1 MPPVP
6 DLVPVKRALLS
17 VSDKTNLVP
26 FAETLVE
33 HGVEIISTGGTAR
46 ALADAGVPV
55 IPVHEVTGSP
65 EILSGR
71 VKTLHPKIHGAILAR
86 RGDPEHAAQ
95 LARHGITPIDLV
107 CVNLYPFERT
117 IAGPGVTR
125 AEAVEQI
132 DIGGPCMVRAA
143 AKNADAVAVVTDP
156 TQYAYVLDDLERNR
170 GATSLGLRLRLAKD
184 AFARTSAY
192 DSAISRFLTDAGDA
206 AFPETFRIEVD
217 KVADLRYGE
226 NPHQAAA
233 LYRDAFAGAGTIVG
247 ARQLHGKPL
256 SYNNIADAAAAL
268 ELVRD
273 LKRIRP
279 DAIAAAVIKHA
290 NACGAAVAPTCVNA
304 VDAALLGDPLAAYG
318 GILAVAGTVDP
329 ASARRCGAEGVFLEV
344 IVAESFEEEAL
355 AALAERWKNIRL
367 LAVGAESGAQPA
379 VQYRSIPG
387 GMLAQE
393 IDRAPIDAAS
403 WQIATGGEISE
414 PRRGDAAVVW
424 TVCKHLKSNA
434 VCIGG
439 GGESPDGVVSIFGV
453 GAGLVDRVSACRL
466 AVGKAGDRAK
476 GAIAAS
482 DAFFPFVDGPQLL
495 IDAGVTLIVQPGGS
509 VRDAD
514 TFELC
519 GSRGV
524 ACLTTGTRHF
534 RH

>member
-1 MPPVP
+1 MP

-26 FAETLVE
+26 FAQALVE
-33 HGVEIISTGGTAR
+33 RGVEIISTGGTAR

-55 IPVHEVTGSP
+55 IPVHEVTGTP

-86 RGDPEHAAQ
+86 RGDPDHAAQ
-95 LARHGITPIDLV
+95 MAQHGITPIDLV
-107 CVNLYPFERT
+107 CVNLYPFEQT
-117 IAGPGVTR
+117 IATPGVTR

-143 AKNADAVAVVTDP
+143 AKNADAVAIVTDP
-156 TQYAYVLDDLERNR
+156 GQYAYVLADLEHNR
-170 GATSLGLRLRLAKD
+170 GATSIGLRLRLAKD

-192 DSAISRFLTDAGDA
+192 DSAIVRYMTDTGDS
-206 AFPETFRIEVD
+206 AFPETFRVEVN

-233 LYRDAFAGAGTIVG
+233 LYRDASAGAGTVVG

-273 LKRIRP
+273 LKRVRP
-279 DAIAAAVIKHA
+279 DAVPAAVIKHA
-290 NACGAAVAPTCVNA
+290 NACGAAVAPTCGQA
-304 VDAALLGDPLAAYG
+304 VDAALLGDPLAAFG

-329 ASARRCGAEGVFLEV
+329 ASARRCCAEGVFLEV
-344 IVAESFEEEAL
+344 IVAEAFEDEAL
-355 AALAERWKNIRL
+355 AALTERWKNIRL
-367 LAVGAESGAQPA
+367 LAIGAETGSQSG

-393 IDRAPIDAAS
+393 IDRAPIDADA
-403 WQIATGGEISE
+403 WLVATGEEVSAS
-414 PRRGDAAVVW
+414 RRRDAAVVW

-439 GGESPDGVVSIFGV
+439 GGESADGVVSIFGV

-466 AVGKAGDRAK
+466 AVGKAGARAE

-482 DAFFPFVDGPQLL
+482 DAFFPFNDGPQLL

-514 TFELC
+514 TLELC

-524 ACLTTGTRHF
+524 VCLTTGTRHF